1 VCGLTKEFLGAHNV
15 EFESVVISEQRERWL
30 ADGSP
35 PVPTLVIDGTAHI
48 LQHPS
53 QAGLLL
59 GLETPPALRD
69 AVQVAWEIDAVAD
82 AWRELATTTPWEA
95 LLTPMPVLN
104 RTPLALAVDA
114 CVGLEALLEPFE
126 TGWFHWP
133 GNPVTGET
141 GDQAVVAYEAS
152 IVATIRSRD
161 DLLAFV
167 GAVSEAWGR
176 FALDKEAAFRA
187 DPARAVRTPRGQLT
201 WVELLEAQ
209 RLHAAQHYRQAA
221 TQVASLGHPVPALA
235 LENFY
240 GMRLPEEIY

>member
-1 VCGLTKEFLGAHNV
+1 V
-15 EFESVVISEQRERWL
+15 EFESVVISVERDRWI

-35 PVPTLVIDGTAHI
+35 PVPTLVIDGTPHV

-69 AVQVAWEIDAVAD
+69 AVQVAWDIDAVVRAFL
-82 AWRELATTTPWEA
+82 ELVETTPWDA
-95 LLTPMPVLN
+95 LLTPMPDLN

-114 CVGLEALLEPFE
+114 SVGITALLEPFV

-133 GNPVTGET
+133 GNPVTGEL
-141 GDQAVVAYEAS
+141 GDAVVVAYEAS
-152 IVATIRSRD
+152 IVATIRDRD

-167 GAVSEAWGR
+167 RPVVESWRTFVLANAD
-176 FALDKEAAFRA
+176 AIRA
-187 DPARAVRTPRGQLT
+187 DPARTVLTPRGELT

-209 RLHAAQHYRQAA
+209 RLHAAQHYRQAV
-221 TQVASLGHPVPALA
+221 TQVASLEHPVPGLD
-235 LENFY
+235 LTTLY
-240 GMRLPEEIY
+240 GMRLPIAIY

>member
-1 VCGLTKEFLGAHNV
+1 V
-15 EFESVVISEQRERWL
+15 EFESVVISVERERWL
-30 ADGSP
+30 AAGSP
-35 PVPTLVIDGTAHI
+35 PVPTLVIDGTAHV

-69 AVQVAWEIDAVAD
+69 AVQVSWDIDAVAH
-82 AWRELATTTPWEA
+82 AFLELVETTPWNA

-114 CVGLEALLEPFE
+114 SVGITALREPFL

-133 GNPVTGET
+133 GNPVTGEL
-141 GDQAVVAYEAS
+141 GDAVVVAYEAS
-152 IVATIRSRD
+152 IVSTIGDRD
-161 DLLAFV
+161 DLLAFIRPV
-167 GAVSEAWGR
+167 AESWRTFVLENEEA
-176 FALDKEAAFRA
+176 LRA
-187 DPARAVRTPRGQLT
+187 DPARAVRTPRGELT

-221 TQVASLGHPVPALA
+221 AQVALLGHPVPGLDLA
-235 LENFY
+235 SLY
-240 GMRLPEEIY
+240 GMRLPSSIY

>member
-15 EFESVVISEQRERWL
+15 EFESVVINEQRERWL

-69 AVQVAWEIDAVAD
+69 AVQVTRDIVAVAD
-82 AWRELATTTPWEA
+82 AWRELVTTTPWDA

-114 CVGLEALLEPFE
+114 CVGLRALLEPFE

-141 GDQAVVAYEAS
+141 GDQAVVSFEAS
-152 IVATIRSRD
+152 IVATIRTRD

-167 GAVSEAWGR
+167 RPVCEDWSTFAVENEG
-176 FALDKEAAFRA
+176 AFRA

-201 WVELLEAQ
+201 WIELLEAQ

-221 TQVASLGHPVPALA
+221 TQVASLGHPVPALD
-235 LENFY
+235 LETFY
-240 GMRLPEEIY
+240 GMRLPEAIY

>member
-1 VCGLTKEFLGAHNV
+1 M

-35 PVPTLVIDGTAHI
+35 PVPTLVVDGVAHV

-53 QAGLLL
+53 QAGMLL

-69 AVQVAWEIDAVAD
+69 ALQVAWDIDSIMQAVL
-82 AWRELATTTPWEA
+82 ELVTTTPWEA
-95 LLTPMPVLN
+95 LLEPMPVLG

-114 CVGLEALLEPFE
+114 SVGISALLEPFA

-152 IVATIRSRD
+152 IVATID
-161 DLLAFV
+161 DRAALVRFVGPVADAWRAFV
-167 GAVSEAWGR
+167 LENEDAI
-176 FALDKEAAFRA
+176 RA
-187 DPARAVRTPRGQLT
+187 DPARPVRTPRGELT
-201 WVELLEAQ
+201 WVGLLEAQ
-209 RLHAAQHYRQAA
+209 RLHAAQHYRQAT
-221 TQVASLGHPVPALA
+221 TQVSSLGHPVPALD
-235 LENFY
+235 LGLLY
-240 GMRLPEEIY
+240 GMRLPTAIY

>member
-1 VCGLTKEFLGAHNV
+1 V
-15 EFESVVISEQRERWL
+15 EFESVVISEQRERWI

-35 PVPTLVIDGTAHI
+35 PVPTLVIDGTPHV

-69 AVQVAWEIDAVAD
+69 AAQVAWDIDAVAE
-82 AWRELATTTPWEA
+82 AFLELVTATPWDA
-95 LLTPMPVLN
+95 LISPLPVLN

-114 CVGLEALLEPFE
+114 SVGIKALLEPFA

-141 GDQAVVAYEAS
+141 GDQSVVAYEAS
-152 IVATIRSRD
+152 IVAAIGDRG

-167 GAVSEAWGR
+167 RPVAEVWRAFVVEN
-176 FALDKEAAFRA
+176 EAAFRD
-187 DPARAVRTPRGQLT
+187 DPARAVKTPRGELT

-209 RLHAAQHYRQAA
+209 RLHAAQHYRQAV
-221 TQVASLGHPVPALA
+221 TQVASLGQPVPALE
-235 LENFY
+235 LTTLY
-240 GMRLPEEIY
+240 GMRLPVSIY

>member
-1 VCGLTKEFLGAHNV
+1 VS
-15 EFESVVISEQRERWL
+15 FESVVISEQRERWI

-35 PVPTLVIDGTAHI
+35 AVPTLVIDGTPHV

-53 QAGLLL
+53 QAGMLL

-69 AVQVAWEIDAVAD
+69 AWQVATDIDAVLEAFV
-82 AWRELATTTPWEA
+82 ELAATTPWEA

-114 CVGLEALLEPFE
+114 SVGITALLEPFT

-133 GNPVTGET
+133 GNPVTGEL
-141 GDQAVVAYEAS
+141 GDAEVVAYEAS
-152 IVATIRSRD
+152 IVATISDRD
-161 DLLAFV
+161 DLLAFLRPV
-167 GAVSEAWGR
+167 AESWRTFV
-176 FALDKEAAFRA
+176 LDNDAAFHA
-187 DPARAVRTPRGQLT
+187 EPARPVRTPRGELT

-221 TQVASLGHPVPALA
+221 TQVASLGHPIPELD
-235 LENFY
+235 LGLLY
-240 GMRLPEEIY
+240 GMRLPDAIY

>member
-1 VCGLTKEFLGAHNV
+1 V
-15 EFESVVISEQRERWL
+15 EFESVVISEERERWL

-35 PVPTLVIDGTAHI
+35 PVPTLVIDGKAHV

-69 AVQVAWEIDAVAD
+69 AVQVAWDIDAVAE
-82 AWRELATTTPWEA
+82 AFLELVTETPWDA
-95 LLTPMPVLN
+95 LLVPMPVLG

-114 CVGLEALLEPFE
+114 SVGIKALLEPFA

-133 GNPVTGET
+133 GNPETGET
-141 GDQAVVAYEAS
+141 GDQSVVAYEAS
-152 IVATIRSRD
+152 IVAAIGDRN

-167 GAVSEAWGR
+167 RPVAEAWR
-176 FALDKEAAFRA
+176 AFVAESEDDFRA
-187 DPARAVRTPRGQLT
+187 DPARPVRTPRGELT

-221 TQVASLGHPVPALA
+221 TQVASLGQPVPALD
-235 LENFY
+235 LSTLY
-240 GMRLPEEIY
+240 GMRLPVAIY

>member
-1 VCGLTKEFLGAHNV
+1 VD
-15 EFESVVISEQRERWL
+15 FESVVISIDRERWI
-30 ADGSP
+30 AAGSP
-35 PVPTLVIDGTAHI
+35 PVPTLVIDGTPHV

-59 GLETPPALRD
+59 GLETPLALRD
-69 AVQVAWEIDAVAD
+69 AVQVAWDIDSVLSAFL
-82 AWRELATTTPWEA
+82 ELVTTTQWDT

-114 CVGLEALLEPFE
+114 SVGIKALLEPFE

-133 GNPVTGET
+133 GNPVTGEL
-141 GDQAVVAYEAS
+141 GDAVVVAYEAS
-152 IVATIRSRD
+152 IVAAIGDRD

-167 GAVSEAWGR
+167 GPVADSWRTFLTENE
-176 FALDKEAAFRA
+176 DAFRA
-187 DPARAVRTPRGQLT
+187 DPVRAVRTPRGELS

-221 TQVASLGHPVPALA
+221 THVASLGEPTPPLD
-235 LENFY
+235 LSTLY
-240 GMRLPEEIY
+240 GMRLPAALY